1 MPYSD
6 GFRAR
11 MLRRMT
17 GPEAI
22 SATALA
28 DQVGVSQ
35 PTLSRWLKH
44 ARTVPLMVDGPNDSI
59 QPKSTRHWTAEERRQ
74 VVAQAASLSDA
85 ELGALLRG
93 KGIHMAELEQW
104 RAEGNTA
111 TVPAPTSKKK
121 RKRQPTAEERRIREL
136 EKQLHLSQK
145 QLQRTEKDLRE
156 AKALLA
162 LQKKIQE
169 IWGDR
174 GDDTPTRSET

>member
-1 MPYSD
+1 MLYSY

-28 DQVGVSQ
+28 QEVGVSQ
-35 PTLSRWLKH
+35 PTLSRWLKQV
-44 ARTVPLMVDGPNDSI
+44 RTFPSMVEEQDSTR
-59 QPKSTRHWTAEERRQ
+59 QPKSTRQWTATERRQ
-74 VVAQAASLSDA
+74 VVAEAASLSDD
-85 ELGALLRG
+85 ELGAFLRG
-93 KGIHMAELEQW
+93 KGIHMAELAQW
-104 RAEGNTA
+104 RTEGNAATA
-111 TVPAPTSKKK
+111 PAAAGKKK
-121 RKRQPTAEERRIREL
+121 RNRQPTSEQRRIREL
-136 EKQLHLSQK
+136 ESKLR
-145 QLQRTEKDLRE
+145 RTEKRLRE
-156 AKALLA
+156 AEALLA